1 MKCETFSYSLLL
13 IEKKVEEEK
22 KTNERSQIAARNEM
36 KSMLKES
43 AGIFSTI
50 ISIYVTNIQINLSM
64 IDRMKQDN

>member
-1 MKCETFSYSLLL
+1 
-13 IEKKVEEEK
+13 
-22 KTNERSQIAARNEM
+22 M

-50 ISIYVTNIQINLSM
+50 ISIYVTNIQINLLM